1 MYKVLIGNI
10 CFNFRKLSDADYFA
24 RKNGKVVFGIAKTEN
39 EKEFTMKVSEMN
51 ERQKRAFH
59 NIYWA
64 AQHLLGGL
72 ENTMLDYSKDDEEYK
87 SAEALLKN
95 HKELVNRLYEMATT
109 AIYDEGFCGFGRQ
122 HQMAI
127 RDINFC
133 GKEWL
138 MERCEKRITKEGY

>member
-72 ENTMLDYSKDDEEYK
+72 ENTLLDYSEDSDDYK

-109 AIYDEGFCGFGRQ
+109 AVYGEGFCGFGKQ
-122 HQMAI
+122 YQMEI

-133 GKEWL
+133 GKDWL
-138 MERCEKRITKEGY
+138 MERCEKRVTKEGY

>member
-1 MYKVLIGNI
+1 MYKVLINNV

-24 RKNGKVVFGIAKTEN
+24 RTNGRVVFGIAKTEN
-39 EKEFTMKVSEMN
+39 EKEFTMKVADMN
-51 ERQKRAFH
+51 ARQKKAFY

-72 ENTMLDYSKDDEEYK
+72 ENTLLDYSEDSEEYK
-87 SAEALLKN
+87 SADATLKDHKLL
-95 HKELVNRLYEMATT
+95 VDTLYEMSTT
-109 AIYDEGFCGFGRQ
+109 AVYGEGFCGFGTK
-122 HQMAI
+122 HQMDILDI
-127 RDINFC
+127 RFC

>member
-10 CFNFRKLSDADYFA
+10 CFNLRKLSDADYFA
-24 RKNGKVVFGIAKTEN
+24 RKNGKVVFGIARTEN
-39 EKEFTMKVSEMN
+39 EKEFTMKISEMN

-72 ENTMLDYSKDDEEYK
+72 ENTLLDYSEDSDDYK

-109 AIYDEGFCGFGRQ
+109 AVYGEGYCGFGKR
-122 HQMAI
+122 HQMEI

>member
-51 ERQKRAFH
+51 ERQKQAFY

-64 AQHLLGGL
+64 ANDLSVGL
-72 ENTMLDYSKDDEEYK
+72 KIRCLTIRKIATNTKVHTNYCTTTIG
-87 SAEALLKN
+87 LLK
-95 HKELVNRLYEMATT
+95 HFMKMQQQLYMVKAFVVSVN
-109 AIYDEGFCGFGRQ
+109 
-122 HQMAI
+122 
-127 RDINFC
+127 N
-133 GKEWL
+133 
-138 MERCEKRITKEGY
+138 TKWKYVTLTSVVKNG